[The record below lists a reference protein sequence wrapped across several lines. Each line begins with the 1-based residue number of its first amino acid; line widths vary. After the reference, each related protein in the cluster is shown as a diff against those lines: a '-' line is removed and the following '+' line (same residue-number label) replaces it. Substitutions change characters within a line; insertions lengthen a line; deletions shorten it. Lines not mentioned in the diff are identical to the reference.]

1 MEKFILIS
9 EEYENTRIDRWIKKN
24 IARVPQ
30 SFIEKNLRNKSIT
43 INKVKVQSSYKLKV
57 NDKIFLQNFNPK
69 TINLPRK
76 KKYIPTKRD
85 VKESTTFIVENND
98 NFCVINKPHG
108 LAVQGGTKI
117 NKNLI
122 DLISNN
128 PIFNES
134 KPYIVHRLDK
144 ETSGV
149 IIIAK
154 NRKYAQLFTSLF
166 RIRRIHKTYI
176 SVCHG
181 ELDKPKGI
189 LNDDLVRYDSDRK
202 IIEKAIT
209 HYKVLDKNTK
219 ASLLLLNPITGRKHQ
234 IRKHLSKIGFPIIGD
249 EKYNFSN
256 SQKYRK
262 SHLMLHAYSIKF
274 VINDKKY
281 EFTVD
286 IPDYFKK
293 ILQIKRLTLFKN
305 S

>member
-57 NDKIFLQNFNPK
+57 NDKIYLRNFNPK

-108 LAVQGGTKI
+108 LAVQGGTRI
-117 NKNLI
+117 NKNLV

-181 ELDKPKGI
+181 ELDKSKGI
-189 LNDDLVRYDSDRK
+189 LNDDLTRFDSNKK

-249 EKYNFSN
+249 EKYNFLTSKTYKEN
-256 SQKYRK
+256 N
-262 SHLMLHAYSIKF
+262 LMLHAYSIKF

-293 ILQIKRLTLFKN
+293 ILRIKRLTLFKN

>member
-1 MEKFILIS
+1 MTQNRQPRILG
-9 EEYENTRIDRWIKKN
+9 
-24 IARVPQ
+24 
-30 SFIEKNLRNKSIT
+30 
-43 INKVKVQSSYKLKV
+43 
-57 NDKIFLQNFNPK
+57 
-69 TINLPRK
+69 NLPRK

-293 ILQIKRLTLFKN
+293 ILRIKRLTLFKN

>member
-57 NDKIFLQNFNPK
+57 NDKIYLRNFNPK